1 MKNIDSKYR
10 IYGRRKGRKKK
21 NINLNKNIINKI
33 ILNEINL
40 NQNNY
45 NILDIGSGSGE
56 NSLYLSKLYPNS
68 KIFAC
73 EIFLDGNLNL
83 CNQIFLKKIKNITIY
98 NGNVIELL
106 DNINKKNFFDL
117 VSILFPDPWPKKRPN
132 SRRLLN
138 IKFINQLLKFIK
150 KNGEIHIATDSKPYL
165 RQILTIVYKL
175 KNYLLWKNQS
185 KTGWEYDINILPK
198 TKYLKKAL
206 KSDRKPFYIKLIK
219 I

>member
-68 KIFAC
+68 KIIAC

-106 DNINKKNFFDL
+106 DNIKKKNFFDL
-117 VSILFPDPWPKKRPN
+117 VWIIW
-132 SRRLLN
+132 
-138 IKFINQLLKFIK
+138 
-150 KNGEIHIATDSKPYL
+150 HIC
-165 RQILTIVYKL
+165 
-175 KNYLLWKNQS
+175 
-185 KTGWEYDINILPK
+185 
-198 TKYLKKAL
+198 
-206 KSDRKPFYIKLIK
+206 
-219 I
+219 

>member
-68 KIFAC
+68 KI
-73 EIFLDGNLNL
+73 
-83 CNQIFLKKIKNITIY
+83 
-98 NGNVIELL
+98 
-106 DNINKKNFFDL
+106 
-117 VSILFPDPWPKKRPN
+117 
-132 SRRLLN
+132 
-138 IKFINQLLKFIK
+138 
-150 KNGEIHIATDSKPYL
+150 IA
-165 RQILTIVYKL
+165 
-175 KNYLLWKNQS
+175 
-185 KTGWEYDINILPK
+185 
-198 TKYLKKAL
+198 
-206 KSDRKPFYIKLIK
+206 
-219 I
+219 